1 MCGTPR
7 TVVRRGFGPGWCYP
21 YVDMQRLLIVAAAAV
36 VAGGLFLALRPN
48 DDDDGTTATGTTTTT
63 ATTTPTITEPS
74 VPPPPRP
81 PSPPP
86 PAQVRIVVR
95 DGQPVGGVR
104 RVTVGKGRRVV
115 LMVTSDV
122 ADHVHLHGYN
132 VMRDVAPGMPARLAF
147 RATIVGT
154 VEVELEDRGLR
165 LATITTQP

>member
-21 YVDMQRLLIVAAAAV
+21 YADMQRLLIVGAAAV
-36 VAGGLFLALRPN
+36 VAGGLFLALRP
-48 DDDDGTTATGTTTTT
+48 DDDNDTTAPSTTTTT
-63 ATTTPTITEPS
+63 TTTTPTVTEPS

-104 RVTVGKGRRVV
+104 RVTVGEGRRVV
-115 LMVTSDV
+115 LTVTSDV